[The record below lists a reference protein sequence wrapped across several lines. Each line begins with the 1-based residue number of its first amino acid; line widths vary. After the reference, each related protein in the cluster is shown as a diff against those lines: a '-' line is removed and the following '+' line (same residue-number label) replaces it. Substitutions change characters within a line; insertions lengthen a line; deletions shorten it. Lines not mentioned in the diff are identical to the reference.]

1 MIKRN
6 ILATSVLVTSLTAAA
21 IAYGQ
26 TPIGQLNTAQ
36 GVTISGTVAD
46 IFGNKFV
53 IEDASGKML
62 VENGPEWFRKIEV
75 TRGEKLT
82 VIGRPD
88 GGSFEAF
95 AIVRADGTRIEVR
108 PARGPAPW
116 AGGKKSAVTDGP
128 DVQDSKEP
136 LPLHERVAREVERER
151 HGPAAYSKHW
161 KGKKG
166 PAHVSPSDELPYRE
180 ILTTLEKNGYTN
192 IHDVDRKR
200 HHYEFDAT
208 NRFGERVEV
217 HVDFSGNVYKE
228 ERDD

>member
-1 MIKRN
+1 MTQRN
-6 ILATSVLVTSLTAAA
+6 MLASAILAIGLTTAA
-21 IAYGQ
+21 IAYAQ

-36 GVTISGTVAD
+36 GVTVSGTVAD

-53 IEDASGKML
+53 IEDASGRML

-75 TRGEKLT
+75 TRGEKIT

-88 GGSFEAF
+88 GGTFEAF
-95 AIVRADGTRIEVR
+95 TIVRADGTRIEVR

-116 AGGKKSAVTDGP
+116 ASGQKNAAVETPDARPQTPPEPRGPVGYWKK
-128 DVQDSKEP
+128 
-136 LPLHERVAREVERER
+136 
-151 HGPAAYSKHW
+151 W
-161 KGKKG
+161 KGKQG
-166 PAHVSPSDELPYRE
+166 PMHISPSEEIPYRD
-180 ILTTLEKNGYTN
+180 IVVMLEKNGYSN
-192 IHDVDRKR
+192 IHDADRKK